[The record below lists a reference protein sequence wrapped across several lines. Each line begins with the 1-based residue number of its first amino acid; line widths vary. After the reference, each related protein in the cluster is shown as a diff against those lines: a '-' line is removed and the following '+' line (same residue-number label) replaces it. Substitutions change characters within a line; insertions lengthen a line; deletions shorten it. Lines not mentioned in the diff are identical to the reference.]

1 MLECHA
7 LVPFSRLTSSSHEL
21 EWNLRFTW
29 RFFELLFS
37 LLLFPLLLP
46 WRWRALPGNASKVL
60 LYLPNWGH
68 FFTHFHAIYRF
79 TFVMKKIK
87 KKDCIENLQLKKS
100 WLFFAPKFKYLEIEN
115 SSKKQ
120 KFIILGVKIQISR
133 NIKNP

>member
-29 RFFELLFS
+29 RFFERLFS

-79 TFVMKKIK
+79 TFLMKKKIVSRIYNWK
-87 KKDCIENLQLKKS
+87 KVDYFLRQNS
-100 WLFFAPKFKYLEIEN
+100 NTYLEIEN
-115 SSKKQ
+115 SSKNQ

-133 NIKNP
+133 NIKSP